1 MPISTSDL
9 NQFIA
14 IKFVTRIVTEK
25 NNLGGPIANRIASL
39 NQLKPQIQLAH
50 FVQVVASA
58 ETNIGKIRNIIDDN
72 QMNKAQNKTEVIL
85 AEKEIT
91 EDDSDTNFMDNYFNQ
106 VIIDYN
112 KENEELKV
120 SFMDINLHNMGGNQN
135 IVVKDP
141 IIKMQL
147 KLTDFIS
154 MDNGSAF
161 LGFTHETD
169 NLYNRLFLKNWSFTS
184 SFQSNKQDPWSGL
197 SLDYNIEWPLHLLL
211 N

>member
-1 MPISTSDL
+1 
-9 NQFIA
+9 
-14 IKFVTRIVTEK
+14 
-25 NNLGGPIANRIASL
+25 
-39 NQLKPQIQLAH
+39 
-50 FVQVVASA
+50 
-58 ETNIGKIRNIIDDN
+58 
-72 QMNKAQNKTEVIL
+72 
-85 AEKEIT
+85 
-91 EDDSDTNFMDNYFNQ
+91 
-106 VIIDYN
+106 
-112 KENEELKV
+112 
-120 SFMDINLHNMGGNQN
+120 MDINLHNMGGNQN

>member
-1 MPISTSDL
+1 L
-9 NQFIA
+9 
-14 IKFVTRIVTEK
+14 
-25 NNLGGPIANRIASL
+25 
-39 NQLKPQIQLAH
+39 
-50 FVQVVASA
+50 
-58 ETNIGKIRNIIDDN
+58 
-72 QMNKAQNKTEVIL
+72 NKAQNKTEVIL

-91 EDDSDTNFMDNYFNQ
+91 EDDSDINFMDNYFNQ

-135 IVVKDP
+135 IVVKEP

-184 SFQSNKQDPWSGL
+184 SFQSNK
-197 SLDYNIEWPLHLLL
+197 
-211 N
+211 